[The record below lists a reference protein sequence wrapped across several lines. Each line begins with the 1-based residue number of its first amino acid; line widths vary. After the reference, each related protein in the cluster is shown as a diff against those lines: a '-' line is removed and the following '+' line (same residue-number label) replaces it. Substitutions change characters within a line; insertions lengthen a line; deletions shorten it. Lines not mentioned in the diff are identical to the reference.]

1 MYIVQSKFSGLT
13 IDNWLV
19 VGTFD
24 DLDSAKA
31 MADRIYVRTAR
42 VMMDGMEV
50 YRNDV

>member
-24 DLDSAKA
+24 NLDDATD

-50 YRNDV
+50 YRNDI

>member
-24 DLDSAKA
+24 NLDDATA
-31 MADRIYVRTAR
+31 MADKIYVRTAR
-42 VMMDGMEV
+42 VVVDGMEV
-50 YRNDV
+50 YRNDI

>member
-24 DLDSAKA
+24 DLNSAKA

-42 VMMDGMEV
+42 VMMDGIEV

>member
-24 DLDSAKA
+24 NLDDATA